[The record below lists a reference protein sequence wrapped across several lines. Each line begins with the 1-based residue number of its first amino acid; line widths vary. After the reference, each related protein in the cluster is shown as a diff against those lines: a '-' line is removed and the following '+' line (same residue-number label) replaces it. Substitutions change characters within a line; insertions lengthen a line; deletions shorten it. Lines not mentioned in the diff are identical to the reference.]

1 MSERKRPVDAA
12 RVVGVTKNGE
22 DESELSLRPRKL
34 KEMIGQEKIKQN
46 LHISIQAA
54 RERGEPLDHVLLY
67 GPPGLGKTTLSNI
80 IANEMGVTLRITSG
94 PALEKPKDLA
104 GALTSLEPG
113 SVFFIDE
120 IHRLSRTVEEVLYSA
135 MEDFR
140 MDIVIGQG
148 PAARTVAMQIPPFT
162 LIGAT
167 TRAGMVSAPMRD
179 RFGIQHNFDLYESGD
194 LNLIVRRSA
203 EIIGVEI
210 DADGSVEIARR
221 SRGTPRIANR
231 LLRRVRDYAQ
241 VRANGVISQQIADE
255 ALRMLD
261 IDALGLDPFDQRYL
275 TAIVEKFDGGPVGL
289 ETLSAMLGEEKD
301 TIEDMVEP
309 FLMRL
314 GFLNRTSR
322 GRAITRSGCQH
333 LNLPWK
339 TTEPSDPTLPL

>member
-1 MSERKRPVDAA
+1 MSERKRQADAA
-12 RVVGVTKNGE
+12 RVVGVTKNSE

-179 RFGIQHNFDLYESGD
+179 RFGIQHNFDLYESDD

-210 DADGSVEIARR
+210 DADGSIEIARR

-241 VRANGVISQQIADE
+241 VRANGVITQQIADE

-261 IDALGLDPFDQRYL
+261 IDVLGLDPFDQRYL

-314 GFLNRTSR
+314 VFLNRTSR
-322 GRAITRSGCQH
+322 GRAITRSACVH

-339 TTEPSDPTLPL
+339 NPEPSEPTLPL

>member
-1 MSERKRPVDAA
+1 MSERKRQADAA
-12 RVVGVTKNGE
+12 RVVGVTKNSE

-179 RFGIQHNFDLYESGD
+179 RFGIQHNFDLYESDD

-210 DADGSVEIARR
+210 DADGSIEIARR

-241 VRANGVISQQIADE
+241 VRANSVITQQIADE

-261 IDALGLDPFDQRYL
+261 IDVLGLDPFDQRYL

-322 GRAITRSGCQH
+322 GRAITRSACVH

-339 TTEPSDPTLPL
+339 NPEPSEPTLPL

>member
-1 MSERKRPVDAA
+1 M
-12 RVVGVTKNGE
+12 
-22 DESELSLRPRKL
+22 
-34 KEMIGQEKIKQN
+34 
-46 LHISIQAA
+46 
-54 RERGEPLDHVLLY
+54 
-67 GPPGLGKTTLSNI
+67 
-80 IANEMGVTLRITSG
+80 
-94 PALEKPKDLA
+94 
-104 GALTSLEPG
+104 
-113 SVFFIDE
+113 FFIDE

-179 RFGIQHNFDLYESGD
+179 RFGIQHNFDLYESDD

-210 DADGSVEIARR
+210 DADGSIEIARR

-241 VRANGVISQQIADE
+241 VRANGVITQQIADE

-261 IDALGLDPFDQRYL
+261 IDVLGLDPFDQRYL

-322 GRAITRSGCQH
+322 GRAITRSACVH

-339 TTEPSDPTLPL
+339 NPEPSEPTLPL

>member
-1 MSERKRPVDAA
+1 MSERKRQADAA
-12 RVVGVTKNGE
+12 RVVGVTKNSE

-179 RFGIQHNFDLYESGD
+179 RFGIQHNFDLYESDD

-210 DADGSVEIARR
+210 DADGSIEIARR

-241 VRANGVISQQIADE
+241 VRANGVITQQIADE

-261 IDALGLDPFDQRYL
+261 IDVLGLDPFDQRYL

-322 GRAITRSGCQH
+322 GRAITRSACVH

-339 TTEPSDPTLPL
+339 NPEPSEPTLPL